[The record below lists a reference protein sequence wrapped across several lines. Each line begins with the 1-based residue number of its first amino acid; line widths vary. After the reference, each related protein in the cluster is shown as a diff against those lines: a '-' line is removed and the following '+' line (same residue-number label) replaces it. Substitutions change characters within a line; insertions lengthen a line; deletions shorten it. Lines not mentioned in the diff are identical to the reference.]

1 MFRNILPNEYFFF
14 DYFENHND
22 LTIKLAEEMVLV
34 LKEPTDLVEGAKR
47 IKKLES
53 ELDQIE
59 TTCIEALHKTFITPI
74 ERTEIYKLIQRMDSI
89 ANALHSSLSRI
100 NLYEISVIRP
110 EAVELVNVVVE
121 CCKEIGDALRL
132 LRDMKNIE
140 KIKEHCK
147 RTRKLESEGDK
158 IFKAAIKSL
167 FQEKDP
173 ILIIKWKE
181 IFDKIEKGLDRC
193 QDVANIIEEI
203 VIENA

>member
-14 DYFENHND
+14 DYFDNHIN
-22 LTIKLAEEMVLV
+22 LTIKMVEEVIVVLQ
-34 LKEPTDLVEGAKR
+34 EPSDLSEAAKK
-47 IKKLES
+47 IKKFES

-59 TTCIEALHKTFITPI
+59 ATCIEALHKTFITPI
-74 ERTEIYKLIQRMDSI
+74 ERADIYNLIQRMDSI
-89 ANALHSSLSRI
+89 ANALNSSLSRI
-100 NLYEISVIRP
+100 NLYEIDVIRP
-110 EAVELVNVVVE
+110 EAVEIVKVIQS
-121 CCKEIGDALRL
+121 CCLEIAQALIL
-132 LRDMKNIE
+132 LRDMKKIE
-140 KIKEHCK
+140 IIKDHCK
-147 RTRKLESEGDK
+147 KVRKLESEGDK
-158 IFKAAIKSL
+158 IFKTAIKSL